1 MDHKQI
7 QLNNQP
13 IKGITLFAFFLLNTY
28 YLTFYDKKDCV
39 EHFENIFLTWKCSL
53 ELQFKWYF
61 GTDKSR
67 FIDLLNFGTVQLGF
81 DPLYPPPW
89 GIFILKRRE
98 TKG

>member
-1 MDHKQI
+1 MIRKI
-7 QLNNQP
+7 VLN
-13 IKGITLFAFFLLNTY
+13 ILKTFF
-28 YLTFYDKKDCV
+28 F
-39 EHFENIFLTWKCSL
+39 TWKCSL